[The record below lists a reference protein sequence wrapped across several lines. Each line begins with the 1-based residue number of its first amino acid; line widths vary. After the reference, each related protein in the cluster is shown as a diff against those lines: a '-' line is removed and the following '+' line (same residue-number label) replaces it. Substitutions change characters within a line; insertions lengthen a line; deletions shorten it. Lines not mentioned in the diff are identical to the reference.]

1 MKFYIASRL
10 NNGAAVSTVSAL
22 LEKKGGRLSYD
33 WTKIQC
39 PKNLDA
45 LKIIGESEKKAVFD
59 ADCLI
64 LLTPAGKSSHVEFG
78 IALGRKIPI
87 FLYAQTAEEL
97 DFERISAFY
106 LVSGVKTFVGSLF
119 SFVDFIYEEMK
130 AVEI

>member
-1 MKFYIASRL
+1 MIGQKSNVPKI
-10 NNGAAVSTVSAL
+10 
-22 LEKKGGRLSYD
+22 
-33 WTKIQC
+33 WTH
-39 PKNLDA
+39 
-45 LKIIGESEKKAVFD
+45 LKSSENQKKKAVFD

-106 LVSGVKTFVGSLF
+106 LVSDVKTFVGSLF